1 VSQENVE
8 VVRQVHAAFGRG
20 DLEAFLSCWQPDA
33 KYRAAITQ
41 TVEGEAGDFHGHN
54 GLRRWWRDLHDL
66 YDDLHTNLLEMREL
80 GDRVLVVFEIEGRGR
95 GSGMTRIETL
105 AQVVSLRNASSRRS
119 ATS

>member
-1 VSQENVE
+1 VE

-41 TVEGEAGDFHGHN
+41 MVEGEAGDFHGHD

-66 YDDLHTNLLEMREL
+66 YQS
-80 GDRVLVVFEIEGRGR
+80 GVRVLHGGY
-95 GSGMTRIETL
+95 
-105 AQVVSLRNASSRRS
+105 RRPGGCGPCQLS
-119 ATS
+119 HT